1 MDKFNQHWNTYNLQ
15 VDTDKGPISLWWD
28 DVETLA
34 KYTTLQSGLFG
45 VDRPFSKQV
54 FFEIFPK
61 FYQSMWNITH
71 RLGGFDLP
79 DNPTIIDIGSGVGII
94 DLLLAEYLPTAKIF
108 LLDKEELNNQPGVY
122 YTENYFYYNSWTPTL
137 DCITRTPKLNNRI
150 NIMSPEDQW
159 PESVDCVTSYFSWC
173 MHYPKETYWNKVV
186 SVLKPGGKLIL
197 DVRKLK
203 DRDTVEEISDQLKCV
218 PKKHEFRNTIV
229 QWIDNNEDDVLGYR
243 CVWTKND

>member
-122 YTENYFYYNSWTPTL
+122 YTENYFYYNSWAPTL
-137 DCITRTPKLNNRI
+137 DCIARTPKLNNKI
-150 NIMSPEDQW
+150 NIISPEDQW

-173 MHYPKETYWNKVV
+173 MHYPKETYWDKVV